1 MPLITSYA
9 LVYSWIGSNTFLH
22 IQERAIHLTCCLV
35 PLWFFHQVPA
45 SDSLVIGDPDHHE
58 SAFFKIN
65 GLGLE
70 PTDSDSENKPLKNF
84 AKANYEVISANLDID
99 WDSFLECGVDEG
111 VSRFYAVVN
120 EAIDNNV
127 PDIKVKSDTYPIWY
141 TNELKNF
148 IHEKKELHAIW
159 KESHD
164 LKDYILFSSLRAKCL
179 RLSRELYKIYIC
191 DIESKI
197 KKNMKCFWS
206 YVHRFKKG
214 N

>member
-9 LVYSWIGSNTFLH
+9 LVYSWIRSNTFLH
-22 IQERAIHLTCCLV
+22 IQERTIYLTCCLV

-70 PTDSDSENKPLKNF
+70 PTDSDSENKHLKNF

-120 EAIDNNV
+120 EAIDSNV
-127 PDIKVKSDTYPIWY
+127 PDIKVKSDTYPI
-141 TNELKNF
+141 
-148 IHEKKELHAIW
+148 
-159 KESHD
+159 
-164 LKDYILFSSLRAKCL
+164 
-179 RLSRELYKIYIC
+179 
-191 DIESKI
+191 
-197 KKNMKCFWS
+197 
-206 YVHRFKKG
+206 
-214 N
+214 